1 MSWKLLLPEAVSMA
15 DQTSVSVIIITRNRA
30 QMLQDCLEHL
40 KRQTVAP
47 DEVIVVDSST
57 GEDTQ
62 VVLDGYLE
70 VVRLRIPDGRN
81 NMPQARNL
89 GIAHARGE
97 VVAFLDDDSMAQ
109 PDWLHCLLEPYAD
122 PSVGGVGGRV
132 VDKLEQSRVT
142 PDDPRI
148 GVIQRDGK
156 ITTNFILDP
165 GGPVEVD
172 HMRGCNM
179 SFRHAALER
188 IGGFDRRYIGGNTCE
203 ELDVCL
209 RIKRA
214 GWKLVFQP
222 LAVVKH
228 LAAPREGMTRGLDMI
243 EPRPVLWDA
252 HNRAYLLF
260 KNFGYNCWTAK
271 NILGG
276 RQLLFLKLL
285 LREPSWRRARTA
297 VLYGAGAWWGLADS
311 IVRRVHLI
319 RLGG

>member
-1 MSWKLLLPEAVSMA
+1 MK
-15 DQTSVSVIIITRNRA
+15 VSVIIITRNRPP
-30 QMLQDCLEHL
+30 MVRDCLAHL
-40 KRQTVAP
+40 EQQTVAP

-62 VVLDGYLE
+62 AVLDAYPD
-70 VVRLRIPDGRN
+70 VVRLRIPNGRN

-89 GIAHARGE
+89 GIAHAHSE
-97 VVAFLDDDSMAQ
+97 VLAFLDDDSMAQ
-109 PDWLHCLLEPYAD
+109 PDWLRCLLEPYTD
-122 PSVGGVGGRV
+122 PAVGGVGGRV
-132 VDKLEQSRVT
+132 IDALEQSRAR

-148 GVIQRDGK
+148 GVLQRDGK
-156 ITTNFILDP
+156 MTTNFILDP
-165 GGPVEVD
+165 GRPVEVD
-172 HMRGCNM
+172 HVRGCNM
-179 SFRHAALER
+179 SFRRVTLAR
-188 IGGFDRRYIGGNTCE
+188 IGGFDRGYIGSNTCE

-214 GWKLVFQP
+214 GCKLVFQP

-260 KNFGYNCWTAK
+260 KNFGYNYWTAK

-285 LREPSWRRARTA
+285 LREPSWRRARAA
-297 VLYGAGAWWGLADS
+297 VLYGVGAWWGLADS